1 MDKDNKVTTTN
12 AEIIKDVFQNYL
24 KISARTVS
32 VKTLL
37 GERNLKRIDYRPY
50 YQRNYVWDNVKQ
62 TFFIESVILGTEI
75 PPIILFNTG
84 SLIEVID
91 GRQRFETL
99 KRFKENDF
107 SLSVNGLKELTILN
121 KTSFNKLSEKNRDIF
136 LNSNIRIFEFE
147 VINQPNI
154 GEDIIDRVKKEIF
167 RRYNTGITPL
177 TKEELDNAKYVEDVF
192 SILFKREL
200 KTDDILY
207 KNFNNCLFPK
217 ENLDIVN
224 RDGLISKNVDL
235 IRRFRILKDFPITT
249 YAGGSNRTEI
259 IDLLYDFTLN
269 NSEDPE
275 QDFIKLKRSIDYVL
289 TIFKSLLSNGSLFV
303 NKLIYECLIWAVT
316 ILEKEG
322 YPLNLEVDSLFEHYK
337 SNIQFYSEDA
347 SFYYKSIINRY
358 SDTASIVSR
367 LTGCD
372 FSLYIKDENFKTKV
386 GDLKQTEIDASK
398 SIEDL
403 SNLRLHK
410 PNPISTPIDEIRNDL
425 KSSRYL
431 VRPSYQRQEK
441 INPIKASAIIESILL
456 GIPLPPIFIFKRMDN
471 VKEVVDGQQRL
482 LSILGFL
489 GEDYHM
495 KENQMAISKN
505 NNFKLKGL
513 KILTNLEGSN
523 FSSLPST
530 LQDKIYDYV
539 IDVIVIEESVNV
551 NFDQIDLFIRLNY
564 KPYPIKN
571 NSFEMWNSIVN
582 YQVIQKIKREA
593 FEPFKSWFFLRERI
607 EGKPDRMQNEEM
619 LTILSY
625 ITYSNK
631 SLEDGVIGFFPRNDR
646 ITCRLKDKKGLGD
659 FLINLEMNPLEKTIF
674 LDAIDKTISQIK
686 LFSKLFGDNPTKD
699 QINEFLNIKST
710 TIFKRSLQD
719 FYVIWLLI
727 NNIRSEKFDA
737 HSDEIKNEIQELLA
751 KLRNVESENVDDNYL
766 SKFTERFKAII
777 GKYSN

>member
-1 MDKDNKVTTTN
+1 MDKDNKVTTTK
-12 AEIIKDVFQNYL
+12 AEIIKEVFQNYL

-37 GERNLKRIDYRPY
+37 GERNLKRIDYSPY

-107 SLSVNGLKELTILN
+107 SLSINGLKELTILN
-121 KTSFNKLSEKNRDIF
+121 KLSYNKLSEKNRDIF

-177 TKEELDNAKYVEDVF
+177 TKEELDNAKYVDDLY
-192 SILFKREL
+192 SKLFKEKF
-200 KTDDILY
+200 KTDDSFY
-207 KNFNNCLFPK
+207 NSFNSCFFPK
-217 ENLDIVN
+217 EDSGLAN

-235 IRRFRILKDFPITT
+235 LRRLRILKDFPITT

-259 IDLLYDFTLN
+259 IDLLYDFTLT

-275 QDFIKLKRSIDYVL
+275 LDFLNMKLNIDYVL
-289 TIFKSLLSNGSLFV
+289 TLYNSIRTNNVIGE
-303 NKLIYECLIWAVT
+303 NKLVFECLIWAVT
-316 ILEKEG
+316 ILEKENF
-322 YPLNLEVDSLFEHYK
+322 PLSIDVDALVEHYK
-337 SNIQFYSEDA
+337 DSIRLYLEDS
-347 SFYYKSIINRY
+347 SFYYSSIINRY
-358 SDTASIVSR
+358 TDTARVISK

-372 FSLYIKDENFKTKV
+372 FSLYIKDENFKTKI

-403 SNLRLHK
+403 SSLRLHK

-425 KSSRYL
+425 KTTRYL

-456 GIPLPPIFIFKRMDN
+456 GIPLPPIFVFKRIDN
-471 VKEVVDGQQRL
+471 SKEVVDGQQRL

-489 GEDYHM
+489 GEEFNT
-495 KENQMAISKN
+495 KERKMAISKN

-539 IDVIVIEESVNV
+539 IDVIVIEESVNT

-564 KPYPIKN
+564 KPYPIKS

-582 YQVIQKIKREA
+582 YEVIQKIKKEA

-619 LTILSY
+619 LTILSF

-659 FLINLEMNPLEKTIF
+659 FLINLEMNPLEKANY
-674 LDAIDKTISQIK
+674 LESIDKTINQIK
-686 LFSKLFGDNPTKD
+686 LFSLLFGGNPTKET
-699 QINEFLNIKST
+699 INDFLNIKSS

-727 NNIRSEKFDA
+727 NNIQDDKFES
-737 HSDEIKNEIQELLA
+737 HSIEIKNEIQELLA
-751 KLRNVESENVDDNYL
+751 KLRNVNAEIVNETYL
-766 SKFTERFKAII
+766 VTFKRRFKEII
-777 GKYSN
+777 SQYSN

>member
-1 MDKDNKVTTTN
+1 M
-12 AEIIKDVFQNYL
+12 KDVFQNYL

-37 GERNLKRIDYRPY
+37 GERNLKRIDYSPY

-121 KTSFNKLSEKNRDIF
+121 KVSFNKLSEKNREIF

-177 TKEELDNAKYVEDVF
+177 TKEELDNAKYIEDLF
-192 SILFKREL
+192 SKLFKQEL
-200 KTDDILY
+200 KNDDKFY
-207 KNFNNCLFPK
+207 NNFNDCLFPK
-217 ENLDIVN
+217 VDLDSDSNN
-224 RDGLISKNVDL
+224 RDGIISKNVDL

-269 NSEDPE
+269 NSEDPQ
-275 QDFIKLKRSIDYVL
+275 QDFDIMKRSIDYVL
-289 TIFKSLLSNGSLFV
+289 TIFNRLKNEAVFN

-316 ILEKEG
+316 ILEKEEF
-322 YPLNLEVDSLFEHYK
+322 PINLDVNVLSDHYRA
-337 SNIQFYSEDA
+337 NIHNYSGDA
-347 SFYYKSIINRY
+347 GFYYKSIINRY
-358 SDTASIVSR
+358 SDTAR
-367 LTGCD
+367 LISSMTGCD
-372 FSLYIKDENFKTKV
+372 FSLYIKDENFKNKI
-386 GDLKQTEIDASK
+386 GELKQTEIDASK

-456 GIPLPPIFIFKRMDN
+456 GIPLPPIFVYKRIDGI
-471 VKEVVDGQQRL
+471 KEVVDGQQRL

-489 GEDYHM
+489 GEDYHT
-495 KENQMAISKN
+495 KDNRMAISKN

-513 KILTNLEGSN
+513 KILTSLEGSN
-523 FSSLPST
+523 FSALPT
-530 LQDKIYDYV
+530 ALQDKIYDYV
-539 IDVIVIEESVNV
+539 IDVIVIEQSFNER
-551 NFDQIDLFIRLNY
+551 FDETDLFIRLNY
-564 KPYPIKN
+564 KPYPIKS

-582 YQVIQKIKREA
+582 YEVIQKIKKDA

-619 LTILSY
+619 LTILAF

-659 FLINLEMNPLEKTIF
+659 FLTNLEMNPLEKTNF
-674 LDAIDKTISQIK
+674 LDAIDKTIAQIK
-686 LFSKLFGDNPTKD
+686 LFSILFGGKPTKD
-699 QINEFLNIKST
+699 QINDFLNIKSAKN
-710 TIFKRSLQD
+710 FKRSLQD
-719 FYVIWLLI
+719 FYVIWLLV
-727 NNIRSEKFDA
+727 NNIPVDKFETHEA
-737 HSDEIKNEIQELLA
+737 AIKDEIQELLG
-751 KLRNVESENVDDNYL
+751 KLRNVNSEKVDETYL
-766 SKFTERFKAII
+766 TKFTARFKSVISQ
-777 GKYSN
+777 YSN